1 MFELFILLVL
11 AHLVADYVFQTDSI
25 ALGKNNTLDPA
36 KFGVNWYYW
45 MGSHAATHSL
55 FVYILTMNIWACLF
69 EFASHFIID
78 YMKCNKHYG
87 LHVDQLLHIICKGLI
102 VILII

>member
-1 MFELFILLVL
+1 MVGLFILLVL

-25 ALGKNNTLDPA
+25 ALGKNNTIDPA

-55 FVYILTMNIWACLF
+55 FVYVLTMNIWACLN
-69 EFASHFIID
+69 S
-78 YMKCNKHYG
+78 
-87 LHVDQLLHIICKGLI
+87 LVTLL
-102 VILII
+102 LII

>member
-11 AHLVADYVFQTDSI
+11 GHLVADYVFQTDSI

-45 MGSHAATHSL
+45 MASHAATHSL
-55 FVYILTMNIWACLF
+55 IVYVLTMNIWACLF
-69 EFASHFIID
+69 ELVSHFAID
-78 YMKCNKHYG
+78 YFKCNKKYG
-87 LHVDQLLHIICKGLI
+87 LHTDQLLHIVCKLVI
-102 VILII
+102 VVGIV